1 MTAQNMN
8 GLKPSTKETN
18 KMIIG
23 LELDPTQIGR
33 IVYADLV
40 DTRDAFLDDMESD
53 EPAVFSHNEVYDK
66 MQIQKHID
74 AIELLLEWYREPE

>member
-1 MTAQNMN
+1 
-8 GLKPSTKETN
+8 
-18 KMIIG
+18 MIIG
-23 LELDPTQIGR
+23 LELNPAQICR

-53 EPAVFSHNEVYDK
+53 EPAVFSHNEIYDK

-74 AIELLLEWYREPE
+74 AIELLLEWYREPTE